1 MVTPPSTSAGLS
13 GSPWG
18 IRAPC
23 LVDTAM
29 GALGSKRLPQGA
41 WTSAVE
47 ANVSLVAALARWR
60 WLLKMLVDGELE
72 GQPDH
77 GV

>member
-13 GSPWG
+13 GNPWG
-18 IRAPC
+18 ISAPC

-29 GALGSKRLPQGA
+29 GALGSERLPLGA
-41 WTSAVE
+41 WTLAVE
-47 ANVSLVAALARWR
+47 ADVSLVAALARWR
-60 WLLKMLVDGELE
+60 RLLKMLVKGELD
-72 GQPDH
+72 GKPDH